1 MVSRRRR
8 VWLLAWCVTA
18 AVALASVGTVACRC
32 AHSGIRHQL
41 CWVEDPEG
49 RDRSAPIVP
58 RRRVAS
64 PVHETP
70 FSLSNPYTGQ
80 PTFDELFRSAFI
92 QTYVRA
98 GSATARLDVWRCRGS
113 LRFQGRT
120 CCVQEWTF
128 MASGIYLQ
136 STCND
141 GGKGARGLWKT
152 TCPLQSR
159 YQNLYSTW

>member
-18 AVALASVGTVACRC
+18 AVALASVGDRSLSMRIPYFTPTLL
-32 AHSGIRHQL
+32 G
-41 CWVEDPEG
+41 EDPEG

-64 PVHETP
+64 PAQRDTILTLE
-70 FSLSNPYTGQ
+70 SLH
-80 PTFDELFRSAFI
+80 
-92 QTYVRA
+92 
-98 GSATARLDVWRCRGS
+98 GSANVRRAVSFRVHPDLRLRRIGDCQAGRLALPGLP

-120 CCVQEWTF
+120 CCVQEWTSRR
-128 MASGIYLQ
+128 AESICRALG
-136 STCND
+136 ND

-152 TCPLQSR
+152 TCPPQSR
-159 YQNLYSTW
+159 YQNL